1 MVSEETIFSS
11 FDFVALRNVVL
22 VLANQLGQ
30 EKNNKF
36 QGQDPRVRERER
48 ARERMREI
56 SKRTSESRRRESRS
70 RQQGRDSAIKI
81 KRGAMGRAQF

>member
-1 MVSEETIFSS
+1 MVSEETIFSP

-70 RQQGRDSAIKI
+70 HENKVEIALSRSKVE
-81 KRGAMGRAQF
+81 